1 MKTAMHILIGIIALV
16 LVLSFIL
23 VYANTHP
30 PKYPLHVPPSIYKAA
45 YEEVSFASD
54 DGIILKGWLV
64 KPVNAGVRSPAVII
78 CHGIG
83 ANKSD
88 FTGLAVSLSHRGYFV
103 LQFDFRAH
111 GESIGIR
118 TSIGY
123 HEQKDIHAALSFLKT
138 RSKTIDPKRIGIFGF
153 SMGGST
159 AILSAAKTGAFS
171 AVVADSAFTS
181 LRDQA
186 RETIT
191 GFYHLPVFPFLQLT
205 VLGYELYFQTRVGAI
220 APIKVIAAMAPTPVL
235 IIAGEGDALVPA
247 DNGRRLYTAAKEPKE
262 LWVINGADH
271 GGTMAAAGDEYE
283 MRVGEFFDKNLR

>member
-111 GESIGIR
+111 GESSGSR

-159 AILSAAKTGAFS
+159 AILSAAKTGEFS

-191 GFYHLPVFPFLQLT
+191 GFYHL
-205 VLGYELYFQTRVGAI
+205 
-220 APIKVIAAMAPTPVL
+220 PTPVL